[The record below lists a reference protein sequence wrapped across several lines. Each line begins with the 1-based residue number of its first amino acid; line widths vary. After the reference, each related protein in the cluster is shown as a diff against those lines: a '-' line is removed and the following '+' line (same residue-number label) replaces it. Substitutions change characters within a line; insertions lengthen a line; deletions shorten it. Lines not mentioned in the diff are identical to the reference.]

1 MVLCKTENKGGD
13 RLKEG
18 VSKDGTAYEYVDE
31 QTGELK
37 RIRLPGEG
45 ELLGVVEQMLGASR
59 MLVRCSDGKTRIARV
74 PGRIKRR
81 MWIKEGDIVIVK
93 PWIVQSD
100 KKADIVYRY
109 TKTQVDR
116 LQAAGLINI

>member
-1 MVLCKTENKGGD
+1 M
-13 RLKEG
+13 
-18 VSKDGTAYEYVDE
+18 
-31 QTGELK
+31 
-37 RIRLPGEG
+37 
-45 ELLGVVEQMLGASR
+45 LGVVEQMLGASR

-74 PGRIKRR
+74 PGKIKRR
-81 MWIKEGDIVIVK
+81 MWIKEGDVVIVK

-116 LQAAGLINI
+116 LQSAGLINL